1 MQKIFGL
8 LFLLAIVGLLL
19 AACGGSPPP
28 LAVANE
34 PTVVYVYT
42 DG

>member
-1 MQKIFGL
+1 MQKFLGLFYLLVMFGL
-8 LFLLAIVGLLL
+8 LLT
-19 AACGGSPPP
+19 ACGSSPPP